1 MFSWPA
7 TNPTRIHGFSV
18 QMMQGCWSATRTTKG
33 VAFLWLGAFKKALLC
48 EGKLETVALLGDLGD
63 SKISGRQRH
72 ISRKP
77 SAQRD
82 WILKKSNRSDWLAL
96 TMVNH
101 GELIPQSD
109 IQWTKRRLLGES
121 CPQVPRNE
129 FELWIDSRVHSV
141 LVMVM
146 LA

>member
-1 MFSWPA
+1 M
-7 TNPTRIHGFSV
+7 

-48 EGKLETVALLGDLGD
+48 EGKLETVGLLGDLGD
-63 SKISGRQRH
+63 SKMSGRQRH

-82 WILKKSNRSDWLAL
+82 WILRKSNRSDWLAL

-109 IQWTKRRLLGES
+109 IQCDNEQRGGYLENL
-121 CPQVPRNE
+121 VPKYQGM
-129 FELWIDSRVHSV
+129 SSS
-141 LVMVM
+141 
-146 LA
+146 